1 MKQIGDDE
9 LRACFHKLRD
19 HDAADLPDFSAVTR
33 PRAHRPATPALVWLA
48 AAACVILV
56 AASAIRWTRDRS
68 GRIEPLGITTWRS
81 PTASLLD
88 VSGRELL
95 APPPILSSVLDGV
108 TRRAI
113 VPKGD

>member
-1 MKQIGDDE
+1 MRQIDDDE

-19 HDAADLPDFSAVTR
+19 HDAADLPDFSAMKR
-33 PRAHRPATPALVWLA
+33 PRAHQAATPALVWLA
-48 AAACVILV
+48 AAASLILL
-56 AASAIRWTRDRS
+56 ASAVRWTRGRS
-68 GRIEPLGITTWRS
+68 DGDEPLGITTWRS

-88 VSGRELL
+88 IPGRGFV